1 MQFILKWIIF
11 AVALYLTFWTGEK
24 FGLEMHPSDRWQ
36 DNAVMAAIL
45 GLVNA
50 TLLRIVKLTLKPVN
64 CLTFGIAG
72 VIVNALFFWI
82 VFKVAEFGFYVG
94 SFWAALYGSVVL
106 GAINGVL
113 SAIFAPSDKEE
124 R

>member
-11 AVALYLTFWTGEK
+11 AVALHLTFWTGQK
-24 FGLEMHPSDRWQ
+24 LGLDMHPSDRWQ
-36 DNAVMAAIL
+36 DDAMMAAIL

-50 TLLRIVKLTLKPVN
+50 TLLRVVKFTLKPVN

-72 VIVNALFFWI
+72 VIVNALFFWV
-82 VFKVAEFGFYVG
+82 VFKVAQFGFYVG
-94 SFWAALYGSVVL
+94 NFWAALYGSAVL
-106 GAINGVL
+106 GVINGVL
-113 SAIFAPSDKEE
+113 SAIFTSGDKED

>member
-11 AVALYLTFWTGEK
+11 AVALYLTFWTGEQ
-24 FGLEMHPSDRWQ
+24 FGLEMRPSDRWQ

-50 TLLRIVKLTLKPVN
+50 TLLRVVKFTLKPVN

-72 VIVNALFFWI
+72 VIVNALLFWI

-113 SAIFAPSDKEE
+113 SAIFASSDKEE